1 MKKQLSNIALEG
13 TYSGDVVG
21 GLLSWAGE
29 NLQALLF
36 LTPRDRHVRLKRIIL
51 IPARGLTRGK

>member
-1 MKKQLSNIALEG
+1 MKTKLNIALEG
-13 TYSGDVVG
+13 TCNGDVVG

-36 LTPRDRHVRLKRIIL
+36 FMATE
-51 IPARGLTRGK
+51 RGIRCNT